1 MKALFITLLALASLA
16 HAETLKV
23 YRQKS
28 TPTPE
33 KVRSKLTG
41 EPSRWFSPGEPLGEI
56 ELGDAT
62 LEGIVAKYREQ
73 SWKDEPF
80 YGPVEAY
87 VFEDAKGRFYV
98 AHFEYVKGDKLLG
111 QGVRVAVNRLQKV
124 TGRKGMF
131 VGSPYDG
138 SSVTEEL
145 LLKKLRGI
153 ASK

>member
-1 MKALFITLLALASLA
+1 MKAPLITLLALAA
-16 HAETLKV
+16 IAQAETLKV

-33 KVRSKLTG
+33 KMRSKLTG
-41 EPSRWFSPGEPLGEI
+41 EPSRWISPGEPLGEI

-62 LEGIVAKYREQ
+62 LEGIVAKYRKE
-73 SWKDEPF
+73 SWKSEPF
-80 YGPVEAY
+80 YGPVETY

-98 AHFEYVKGDKLLG
+98 AHFEFVKGDKAFG
-111 QGVRVAVNRLQKV
+111 EGSRVAINRLEKA
-124 TGRKGMF
+124 GKKGMF
-131 VGSPYDG
+131 LGSPYDG

-145 LLKKLRGI
+145 LLKRLRAI